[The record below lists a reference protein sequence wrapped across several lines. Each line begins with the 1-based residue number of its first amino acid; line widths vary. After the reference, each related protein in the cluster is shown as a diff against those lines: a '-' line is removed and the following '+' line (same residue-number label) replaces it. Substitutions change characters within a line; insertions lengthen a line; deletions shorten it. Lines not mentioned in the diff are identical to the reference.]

1 MWFWAIFNE
10 VRLSENSTDTKM
22 FSETRREHSK
32 DQRTLGRQ
40 VSLQTY
46 CVTMILAH
54 KRGTKPLAGELS
66 SVTKGR
72 MGPGIQRYSKEK
84 FSQVL
89 WVLREGEEQFS
100 ISHFS
105 CQHLEPPLVHLTHA
119 LSLSDSEKAT

>member
-1 MWFWAIFNE
+1 
-10 VRLSENSTDTKM
+10 M
-22 FSETRREHSK
+22 FSETQREHSK
-32 DQRTLGRQ
+32 DQRTLGGQ
-40 VSLQTY
+40 VSLQTH

-54 KRGTKPLAGELS
+54 KRGTKPLDGELS

-89 WVLREGEEQFS
+89 WVLREREEQFS
-100 ISHFS
+100 IGHFS

-119 LSLSDSEKAT
+119 LSFSDSEKAT